1 MIVPDPKKVATVV
14 LSRMGKEDSDT
25 EVKPEESLDD
35 EAGLDTCCEEIFA
48 AMDSKSPLS
57 LKTALKSFFDQYA
70 TSRGDE

>member
-35 EAGLDTCCEEIFA
+35 EA
-48 AMDSKSPLS
+48 
-57 LKTALKSFFDQYA
+57 
-70 TSRGDE
+70 